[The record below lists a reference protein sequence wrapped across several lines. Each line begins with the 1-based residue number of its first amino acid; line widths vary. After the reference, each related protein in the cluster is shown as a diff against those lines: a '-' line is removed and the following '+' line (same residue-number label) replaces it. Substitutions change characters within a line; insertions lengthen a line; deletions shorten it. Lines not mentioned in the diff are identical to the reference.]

1 MPGMPVAAI
10 DFSDLLKLAPILL
23 PVGLWVLSRLAA
35 VVRGMNNAPPGRP
48 QPFPPDVVR
57 DLRRG
62 PAPGRAAPPRPPAPA
77 RRPVPVPVA
86 GGGEPPAAADPAF
99 ELAKQIE
106 EFIARGQGSAVRKP
120 SPPQPAAARPPGTE
134 RRASRHG
141 ERKDPRQ
148 PQRPGAAAKAPAPP
162 PAATDLGRLPTD
174 VSRHVEAAFRQEPR
188 ALTVTDPVAPTVAT
202 TPQHPVVA
210 ELVAAIRDP
219 RALQRMI
226 LVREILDRPVDRW

>member
-1 MPGMPVAAI
+1 MPVAAI
-10 DFSDLLKLAPILL
+10 DFGDLVELAPILL

-35 VVRGMNNAPPGRP
+35 AVRGMNNAPPGRP

-77 RRPVPVPVA
+77 RLPVPVA
-86 GGGEPPAAADPAF
+86 GRGEPPVAADPAF
-99 ELAKQIE
+99 DLAKQIE
-106 EFIARGQGSAVRKP
+106 EFLARGQGSAVRKP
-120 SPPQPAAARPPGTE
+120 SPPPPAAARPPGTE

-148 PQRPGAAAKAPAPP
+148 PPRPMPVAKAPAPP
-162 PAATDLGRLPTD
+162 AAPTDLGRLPTD
-174 VSRHVEAAFRQEPR
+174 VSRHVEAAFRQESRTLTATEPA
-188 ALTVTDPVAPTVAT
+188 ALTVAT